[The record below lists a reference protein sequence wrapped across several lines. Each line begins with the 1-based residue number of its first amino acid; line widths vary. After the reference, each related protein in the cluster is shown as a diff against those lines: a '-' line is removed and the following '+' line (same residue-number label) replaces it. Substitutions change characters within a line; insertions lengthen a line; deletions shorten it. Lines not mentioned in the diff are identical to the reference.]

1 MRYPPDP
8 RVPPP
13 TCDGPPTASVEA
25 LSRDYAPRVRAY
37 ARRHTTTDECD
48 DVVQE
53 TFLIAWR
60 RRTEL
65 PADPLPWLLVVARNI
80 LSTRRRS
87 GRRADQ
93 LWLAAARDLWR
104 MPDHASP
111 ETAVLERE
119 RHLAALATCTR
130 PEREALLLVAWDGLS
145 AADAAAVAGCSPRA
159 FAVRLS
165 RARARLSRALDA
177 GPAAPPL
184 TPRLAQETS

>member
-1 MRYPPDP
+1 MS
-8 RVPPP
+8 
-13 TCDGPPTASVEA
+13 GG
-25 LSRDYAPRVRAY
+25 AP
-37 ARRHTTTDECD
+37 
-48 DVVQE
+48 
-53 TFLIAWR
+53 
-60 RRTEL
+60 RTEL

-119 RHLAALATCTR
+119 RHLAALAACTR

>member
-1 MRYPPDP
+1 MRG
-8 RVPPP
+8 VGA
-13 TCDGPPTASVEA
+13 TTQGPGRVEA

-177 GPAAPPL
+177 APATSTL